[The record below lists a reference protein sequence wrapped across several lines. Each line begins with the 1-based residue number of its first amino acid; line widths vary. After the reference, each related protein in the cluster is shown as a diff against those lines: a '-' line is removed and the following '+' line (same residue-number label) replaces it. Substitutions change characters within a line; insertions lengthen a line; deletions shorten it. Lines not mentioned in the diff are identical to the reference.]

1 MSSHSNDVVR
11 ELIQSELEN
20 KGIENV
26 QEESEDEH
34 FHTSIN
40 DTTYEQIKGVPECNF
55 QDSDEQYEEIQLT
68 RNTNAENPL
77 KEHSYANIF
86 KVYQYLE

>member
-1 MSSHSNDVVR
+1 MSSHSEDVVR
-11 ELIQSELEN
+11 ELIQNEPEN
-20 KGIENV
+20 M
-26 QEESEDEH
+26 EETHDEDKH